1 MNTEY
6 ILSNFSLGGR
16 KAIVTGSAQ
25 GMGRS
30 IAEALHAAGATVAL
44 IDYSASVR
52 ETALAIDAEGK
63 TALPFVADLSDRS
76 QIDRVFGEVM
86 EAFGGRL
93 DILVNNAGIT
103 RDAMTRKMS
112 DELWDL
118 VIDVDLKG
126 LFNLTRYIGPQM
138 EDKGS
143 GAIVNISS
151 VVGEYGNIG
160 QANYAAAKAGV
171 IGLTKTW
178 AKEFA
183 RKGAAV
189 RVNCIA
195 PGYTM
200 TDMLKTVPQDL
211 LDKFADMTMLK
222 RLGRPEE
229 IASAALFLVSE
240 EASYV
245 TGQVLS
251 VNGGMRL

>member
-1 MNTEY
+1 MR
-6 ILSNFSLGGR
+6 L
-16 KAIVTGSAQ
+16 Q
-25 GMGRS
+25 
-30 IAEALHAAGATVAL
+30 
-44 IDYSASVR
+44 
-52 ETALAIDAEGK
+52 GK
-63 TALPFVADLSDRS
+63 TAVVTGGARGLGACMCRTFAKEGAAVIAVDL
-76 QIDRVFGEVM
+76 GEMSYEAEGVEYYPLNITDVDGCRKFYETAM
-86 EAFGGRL
+86 EKHGKI

-103 RDAMTRKMS
+103 RDAMTRKMT
-112 DELWDL
+112 DEMWDT
-118 VIDVDLKG
+118 VINVDLKG

-138 EDKGS
+138 ETKGS

-171 IGLTKTW
+171 IGLTRTW

-200 TDMLKTVPQDL
+200 TDMLKTVPQEL
-211 LDKFADMTMLK
+211 LDKFAAMTMLG
-222 RLGRPEE
+222 RLGQPEE
-229 IASAALFLVSE
+229 IASAALFLVSDE
-240 EASYV
+240 SSYV